1 MKKSVVLILLL
12 NICLGIVAPTIA
24 ALNDHSLEEAVV
36 LVNVEKE
43 IEILMLGI
51 QSQPKYLMKM
61 IEIIGELIPKERIFD
76 RLADCKESI
85 IDEQDKNTA

>member
-1 MKKSVVLILLL
+1 
-12 NICLGIVAPTIA
+12 
-24 ALNDHSLEEAVV
+24 
-36 LVNVEKE
+36 
-43 IEILMLGI
+43 MLGI

>member
-1 MKKSVVLILLL
+1 
-12 NICLGIVAPTIA
+12 
-24 ALNDHSLEEAVV
+24 
-36 LVNVEKE
+36 
-43 IEILMLGI
+43 MLGI

-85 IDEQDKNTA
+85 IDEQDKTQPNPSWYHSTPPTFK